1 MCFLKICNPPPFSFA
16 FRRANSFSYRRTTWL
31 VYLSRTL
38 CSWSMVNTNLCR
50 TGVTWLVYSSDVCS
64 PLRSLISRLN
74 AEDEGKVCSST
85 DRAWEDRAVIVPE
98 SGPEGSP
105 VTSLSGSVIV
115 LLVTGNFLR
124 LWHTAKFFLV
134 SEDLDLGHVFFFTQF
149 IYSLFPPTK
158 L

>member
-1 MCFLKICNPPPFSFA
+1 
-16 FRRANSFSYRRTTWL
+16 
-31 VYLSRTL
+31 
-38 CSWSMVNTNLCR
+38 MVNTNLCR

-85 DRAWEDRAVIVPE
+85 DRAWEDRVVIVPE

-134 SEDLDLGHVFFFTQF
+134 SEDLDLGHVFFLPSSFILYFLPQSFRKCAFTLDVEF
-149 IYSLFPPTK
+149 I
-158 L
+158 

>member
-1 MCFLKICNPPPFSFA
+1 MCSPS
-16 FRRANSFSYRRTTWL
+16 
-31 VYLSRTL
+31 V
-38 CSWSMVNTNLCR
+38 VNTDLCR
-50 TGVTWLVYSSDVCS
+50 AGVSWLVYSSDVCS

-74 AEDEGKVCSST
+74 AEGEGKVCSST

-115 LLVTGNFLR
+115 LLVTGSFLR
-124 LWHTAKFFLV
+124 LWHTAKLFLV
-134 SEDLDLGHVFFFTQF
+134 SEDLDLGHVFFFTQL
-149 IYSLFPPTK
+149 IYSLFLPSK

>member
-1 MCFLKICNPPPFSFA
+1 
-16 FRRANSFSYRRTTWL
+16 
-31 VYLSRTL
+31 
-38 CSWSMVNTNLCR
+38 MVNTNLCR
-50 TGVTWLVYSSDVCS
+50 AGVTWLVYSSDVCS

-85 DRAWEDRAVIVPE
+85 DQAWEDRAVIVPE

-105 VTSLSGSVIV
+105 VISLSGSVIV

-134 SEDLDLGHVFFFTQF
+134 SEDLDLGHVFFLPSSFILYFLPQSFRKCAFTLDVEF
-149 IYSLFPPTK
+149 I
-158 L
+158 

>member
-1 MCFLKICNPPPFSFA
+1 M
-16 FRRANSFSYRRTTWL
+16 
-31 VYLSRTL
+31 
-38 CSWSMVNTNLCR
+38 
-50 TGVTWLVYSSDVCS
+50 
-64 PLRSLISRLN
+64 
-74 AEDEGKVCSST
+74 CSST